1 MRLNRVYVGAPLV
14 IGSPAILAGDAANHI
29 GRVLRLRPGDPL
41 TLFDG
46 RGGEYAAQ
54 VTDLQGA
61 KVIVQVGDH
70 RAVERESKLH
80 ITVLQGIARG
90 DRMDT
95 IVQKATELGVARLVP
110 VMTERSVV
118 KLSSH
123 NAHRK
128 HAHWLAIAIGACE
141 QCGRNRLLEL
151 TQPQTVADAISR
163 ECSPDSRCVM
173 LEPDAASTLHSA
185 AQGAESLTLLIG
197 PEGGLSSLE
206 TEIATRAGFTPCRLG
221 PRILRTETASLAAIA
236 ALQAIAGDFA

>member
-14 IGSPAILAGDAANHI
+14 TGAPAVLAGDAANHI

-41 TLFDG
+41 LLFDG
-46 RGGEYAAQ
+46 HGGEYSAK
-54 VTDLQGA
+54 VNEIQGA
-61 KVIVQVGDH
+61 KVIVQVGEH
-70 RAVERESKLH
+70 RAIERESKLH
-80 ITVLQGIARG
+80 ITLLQGIARG

-128 HAHWLAIAIGACE
+128 HAHWLAIAIAASE
-141 QCGRNRLLEL
+141 QCGRNRLVEL

-163 ECSPDSRCVM
+163 ECAPDSQCLM
-173 LEPDAASTLHSA
+173 LEPDAASTLLA
-185 AQGAESLTLLIG
+185 AAERVKSLTLLIG

-206 TEIATRAGFTPCRLG
+206 SETATRAGFTPGRLG

>member
-1 MRLNRVYVGAPLV
+1 MRLNRVYVSAPLV
-14 IGSPAILAGDAANHI
+14 SGAPAVLSGDAANHI

-46 RGGEYAAQ
+46 HGGEYAAK
-54 VTDLQGA
+54 VNEIQGA
-61 KVIVQVGDH
+61 KVIVQVGEH

-80 ITVLQGIARG
+80 ITLLQGIARG

-95 IVQKATELGVARLVP
+95 IVQKATELGVARIVP

-128 HAHWLAIAIGACE
+128 HAHWLAIAIAASE
-141 QCGRNRLLEL
+141 QCGRNRLVEL

-163 ECSPDSRCVM
+163 ECAPDSRCLM
-173 LEPDAASTLHSA
+173 LEPDAASTLLTA
-185 AQGAESLTLLIG
+185 AERVGSLTLLIG

-206 TEIATRAGFTPCRLG
+206 SDIATRAGFTPCRLG

>member
-14 IGSPAILAGDAANHI
+14 SGAPAVLAGDAANHI
-29 GRVLRLRPGDPL
+29 ARVLRLRPGDAL

-46 RGGEYAAQ
+46 HGGEYAAK
-54 VTDLQGA
+54 VTELQGA
-61 KVIVQVGDH
+61 KVIVQVGEH
-70 RAVERESKLH
+70 RDVERESKLH
-80 ITVLQGIARG
+80 ITLLQGIARG

-123 NAHRK
+123 NSHRK
-128 HAHWLAIAIGACE
+128 HAHWLGIAIAACE
-141 QCGRNRLLEL
+141 QCGRNRLVEL
-151 TQPQTVADAISR
+151 AQPQTVADAISR
-163 ECSPDSRCVM
+163 ECSPDSRCLM
-173 LEPDAASTLHSA
+173 LEPDGASTLLAAA
-185 AQGAESLTLLIG
+185 AQAESLTLLIG

-206 TEIATRAGFTPCRLG
+206 AEIATRAGFTPCRLG